1 MHKSSWECKLGLSM
15 TTKLVPLPWSC
26 AICLHMTCLGNT
38 QTPFPVQGLGS
49 ELSLVTEHRLWELI
63 FWLRIPALLTR
74 RGAWRRYQG
83 SGLSV
88 LICEMR
94 MKSAPYS
101 RLQSELRGLGFRVCE
116 WGCEVWVGVR
126 PLYTPC
132 SPYSFIAWPLISVS
146 Y

>member
-26 AICLHMTCLGNT
+26 AICLHMTCLGNI
-38 QTPFPVQGLGS
+38 QTPFPVQGLGA

-74 RGAWRRYQG
+74 GGDWRRYQG

>member
-38 QTPFPVQGLGS
+38 QTPFPVQGLGA

-74 RGAWRRYQG
+74 GGAGRRYQG